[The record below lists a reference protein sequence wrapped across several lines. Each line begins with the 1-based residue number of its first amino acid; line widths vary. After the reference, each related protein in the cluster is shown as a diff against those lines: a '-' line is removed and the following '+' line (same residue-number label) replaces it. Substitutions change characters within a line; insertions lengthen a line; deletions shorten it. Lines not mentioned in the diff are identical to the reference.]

1 MRSISFIDR
10 NLLRIIDR
18 RVRTDIESRP
28 VPEAP
33 KPRIRRLLVLAFII
47 ALFSVGAYAV
57 DTPSAFLIALIPLA
71 YTIPAFVW
79 LDRLEP
85 EPRAMR
91 WNAFL
96 WGAGISVLV
105 ASIANE
111 VTAAMFGSSVA
122 LVVSAPVVEEV
133 MKALGILGAAKHHHL
148 DSPLDG
154 AVYAGYVGLGFAMVE
169 NVTYFSQAII
179 DGDLGLVFILRGLF
193 SPFAHPFF
201 TLWVGLAIGAAV
213 RDGRSR
219 RAAAVRGLLPAI
231 ALHAAWNASGL
242 NIVLAFLLLGH
253 VVLFFV
259 VVRRLQRMRHDEVAL
274 VRSRLQQLA
283 FTHNLSPV
291 ELDAYGDLRA
301 TQRLRRGLPRK
312 QRPAFDERRVM
323 ITKLALREQHL

>member
-1 MRSISFIDR
+1 
-10 NLLRIIDR
+10 
-18 RVRTDIESRP
+18 
-28 VPEAP
+28 
-33 KPRIRRLLVLAFII
+33 
-47 ALFSVGAYAV
+47 
-57 DTPSAFLIALIPLA
+57 
-71 YTIPAFVW
+71 
-79 LDRLEP
+79 
-85 EPRAMR
+85 MR

-105 ASIANE
+105 ARIANE
-111 VTAAMFGSSVA
+111 ITAAVFGVSAA
-122 LVVSAPVVEEV
+122 LVVSAPVVEEI
-133 MKALGILGAAKHHHL
+133 MKALGILGAAKRRHL

-169 NVTYFSQAII
+169 NVIYFSQAII
-179 DGDLGLVFILRGLF
+179 DDDLGLVFVLRGLF

-201 TLWVGLAIGAAV
+201 ALWVGLVIGAAV

-242 NIVLAFLLLGH
+242 NVVFAFLLLGH
-253 VVLFFV
+253 IVLFFV
-259 VVRRLQRMRHDEVAL
+259 MVRRLRRDEVAL

-283 FTHNLSPV
+283 FANNLSPV

-301 TQRLRRGLPRK
+301 TQRLRRELPRK

-323 ITKLALREQHL
+323 ITKLALQERSL